1 MADGD
6 QRAIGLDQQA
16 GGHRADGGV
25 AGEVG
30 VQDGAGQRLGQR
42 APDPGVGQKA
52 GDQDPGH
59 ASSSAAWA
67 ASIGPAAIILRAFMW
82 MRAPLIVSTAVSRS

>member
-1 MADGD
+1 MADCDKRSVGF
-6 QRAIGLDQQA
+6 GQQPRRHV
-16 GGHRADGGV
+16 GDGGV

-30 VQDGAGQRLGQR
+30 VQDGAVQRLGQR
-42 APDPGVGQKA
+42 TPDPGIGQKA